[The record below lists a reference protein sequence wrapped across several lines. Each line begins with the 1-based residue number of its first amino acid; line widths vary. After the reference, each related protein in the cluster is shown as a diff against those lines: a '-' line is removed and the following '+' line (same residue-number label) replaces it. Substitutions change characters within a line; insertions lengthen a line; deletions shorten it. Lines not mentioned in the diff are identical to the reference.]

1 MTMTTDGQ
9 VASGLS
15 YTVTEIDGRP
25 PPGLA
30 GCLGNR
36 TLTLVGNGL
45 VHRVRGTG
53 IDHRGGIRFHQR
65 DLGPAGQDVL
75 VWTITDP
82 HHDALLA
89 RRCPPSEPPAT
100 RPDPRCRSRS

>member
-1 MTMTTDGQ
+1 
-9 VASGLS
+9 
-15 YTVTEIDGRP
+15 
-25 PPGLA
+25 
-30 GCLGNR
+30 
-36 TLTLVGNGL
+36 
-45 VHRVRGTG
+45 
-53 IDHRGGIRFHQR
+53 
-65 DLGPAGQDVL
+65 VL